1 MTSPLNRKMNPFD
14 FVTSINSSK
23 KNLMKGTEND
33 KLAEKTYNAFIT
45 NKALSYFPDT
55 VQLANMMNV
64 NHGIDNK
71 LQYSFLINIVRPGK
85 RYSKWVKKDKDSD
98 LELVM
103 TYYGYN
109 RQKAKAAIKLL
120 SPDQMKTIKNK
131 LDKGGVKNERS
142 R

>member
-1 MTSPLNRKMNPFD
+1 MNPFD
-14 FVTSINSSK
+14 FVTSINSTK

-45 NKALSYFPDT
+45 NKALSYFQDT
-55 VQLANMMNV
+55 IQLSNMMNV
-64 NHGIDNK
+64 NHGLDNK
-71 LQYSFLINIVRPGK
+71 LQYSFLINIVRPSK
-85 RYSKWVKKDKDSD
+85 RFSKWVKKDKDSD

>member
-1 MTSPLNRKMNPFD
+1 MQPFD
-14 FVTSINSSK
+14 FVNSINSSK

>member
-1 MTSPLNRKMNPFD
+1 MNPFD

-33 KLAEKTYNAFIT
+33 QLAEKTYNAFLT
-45 NKALSYFPDT
+45 NKSLSYFADT
-55 VQLANMMNV
+55 IQLANMMNCH
-64 NHGIDNK
+64 HGLDNK
-71 LQYSFLINIVRPGK
+71 LQYSFLINIVRPSK
-85 RYSKWVKKDKDSD
+85 RFSKWVKKDKDSD

-103 TYYGYN
+103 SYYGYN

-120 SPDQMKTIKNK
+120 SPNQMITIKNK
-131 LDKGGVKNERS
+131 LDKGGIRNERS

>member
-1 MTSPLNRKMNPFD
+1 MNPFD

-33 KLAEKTYNAFIT
+33 QLAEKTYNAFLT
-45 NKALSYFPDT
+45 NKSLSYFADT
-55 VQLANMMNV
+55 IQLANMMNC
-64 NHGIDNK
+64 HRGLDNK
-71 LQYSFLINIVRPGK
+71 LQYSFLINIVRPSK
-85 RYSKWVKKDKDSD
+85 RFSKWVKKDKDSD

-103 TYYGYN
+103 SYYGYN

-120 SPDQMKTIKNK
+120 SPDQMITIKNK
-131 LDKGGVKNERS
+131 LDKGGIRNERS

>member
-1 MTSPLNRKMNPFD
+1 MTPFD
-14 FVTSINSSK
+14 FVNSINSSK

-33 KLAEKTYNAFIT
+33 QLAEKTYSPFLT
-45 NKALSYFPDT
+45 NKALSYFQDT
-55 VQLANMMNV
+55 IQLSNMMNC
-64 NHGIDNK
+64 NHGLDNK
-71 LQYSFLINIVRPGK
+71 LQYLFLINIVRPSK
-85 RYSKWVKKDKDSD
+85 RFSKWVKKDKDSD

-103 TYYGYN
+103 SYYGYN

-131 LDKGGVKNERS
+131 LDKGGVRNEHS

>member
-1 MTSPLNRKMNPFD
+1 MNPFD

-64 NHGIDNK
+64 NHGLDNK

>member
-1 MTSPLNRKMNPFD
+1 MNPFD

>member
-1 MTSPLNRKMNPFD
+1 MNPFD
-14 FVTSINSSK
+14 FVNSINSTK

-45 NKALSYFPDT
+45 NKALSYFADT
-55 VQLANMMNV
+55 IQLANMMNV
-64 NHGIDNK
+64 HHGLDNK
-71 LQYSFLINIVRPGK
+71 LQYSFLINIVRPSK

-131 LDKGGVKNERS
+131 LDKGGIKNERS

>member
-1 MTSPLNRKMNPFD
+1 MNPFD

-33 KLAEKTYNAFIT
+33 KLAEKTYNTFIT

>member
-1 MTSPLNRKMNPFD
+1 
-14 FVTSINSSK
+14 
-23 KNLMKGTEND
+23 MKGTEND
-33 KLAEKTYNAFIT
+33 QLAEKSYNAFIT
-45 NKALSYFPDT
+45 NKSLSYFADT
-55 VQLANMMNV
+55 VQLANMMNC
-64 NHGIDNK
+64 NHGLDNK
-71 LQYSFLINIVRPGK
+71 LQYSFLINIVRPSK

-103 TYYGYN
+103 SYYGYN
-109 RQKAKAAIKLL
+109 RQKAKAALKLL